1 MTEQWLVE
9 AVAASSL
16 SFPPG
21 FPRDIA
27 AEAPLR
33 HPLDLVGMPGLTVE
47 GVRQWLVQRGLPAE
61 LSGADRRLYGCMVA
75 RAGAAALFFDS
86 DDSEAEQRFTLAH
99 EVAHYVLD
107 HLLPRTRALDF
118 FGEGILP
125 VLDGEREP
133 RLNEYMDSRFSDV
146 PLGLQVH
153 LMNRGEAGDA
163 DSGAVLLAEERADH
177 LALELLAPMTAAR
190 AELNEVTVT
199 EGPRRLETVFGLPT
213 AAARTYARMLRKRRR
228 RPEFSVVDF
237 FGDDER

>member
-1 MTEQWLVE
+1 MSEQWLVE
-9 AVAASSL
+9 ALTESRL
-16 SFPPG
+16 CFPPG

-47 GVRQWLVQRGLPAE
+47 GVRQWLVQRDLPGE

-107 HLLPRTRALDF
+107 HLLPRARALRF
-118 FGEGILP
+118 FGEDILP

-133 RLNEYMDSRFSDV
+133 GLDEYMDSRFSDV

-153 LMNRGEAGDA
+153 LMDRGAGGGA
-163 DSGAVLLAEERADH
+163 DSGAVLEAEQQADR
-177 LALELLAPMTAAR
+177 LALEFLAPMAVAR
-190 AELNEVTVT
+190 AELNEVSVT
-199 EGPRRLETVFGLPT
+199 EGPRRLESRFGLPT
-213 AAARTYARMLRKRRR
+213 AAARTYARMLRQRRR
-228 RPEFSVVDF
+228 APELSVLDF
-237 FGDDER
+237 LGDDE